1 MIHLKDKTTIVR
13 QACTRNSWH
22 AYCKA
27 MCIGDNMLIMQLA
40 ICPAGDLAKKSHD
53 ILSVLSV
60 NHMNGDKKLTVSTL

>member
-1 MIHLKDKTTIVR
+1 
-13 QACTRNSWH
+13 
-22 AYCKA
+22 
-27 MCIGDNMLIMQLA
+27 MLIMQLA